1 MKGLVACLITWIFIV
16 PCAIAICLI
25 FGFLGAFMSNLYL
38 ALAGLLV
45 ALATLVIMWGLLW
58 IPQSSRERFRMGHTN
73 DS

>member
-25 FGFLGAFMSNLYL
+25 FGFLGAFMLNLYL

-45 ALATLVIMWGLLW
+45 TLVIMWGPLW